1 MSTTLDRVVGVVA
14 PRLADLLAEGE
25 TAILHAPHE
34 FAPVEI
40 AEAALELLDTG
51 EPRDRFDVRE
61 AGDVLRLM
69 PLLVRR
75 KPIFLIWDEHLA
87 MEQGAVGRLVSQI
100 VDSAGVMPPV
110 LAVVELDIAVPEV
123 YVPFDLNLS
132 QSALTL
138 TPAEIVEVGGG
149 EISPLVARRIHQAT
163 GGVPRLVAAAIED
176 ALSIGPGV
184 ITAAARPPSAGLAAT
199 TDNDSDDGELVQVSR
214 AWAERLLPQYVD
226 DELMLLHAWLIPLHA
241 RGLAALA
248 TSVLGRP
255 VSPAEVR
262 QCHDAGAFVSTAAG
276 LPRALPTTLARALA
290 TAATENDALAA
301 RAIRRAV
308 SHAAADERIEL
319 TPLERIWL
327 LTSIS
332 AWASLDRVLGRAMV
346 HLALL
351 SGAQLAELSTYWPE
365 QVPQEWGHLAAATTF
380 VDGSWLTGR
389 RQLPLPWLEL
399 MHLITA
405 EDPAARGEDA
415 EAVLDRLIRG
425 VGQAQSP
432 DIGEV
437 RAAVADG
444 HALLRRLAS
453 ESHRALADPA
463 VAPTLSRPKAAL
475 VCYALLGQ
483 ADAYL
488 SIARLTLAQECVN
501 EATALAGAASLDA
514 HVASSLMAG
523 LTARSAVLSAKAGV
537 HDRAAHFL
545 AQYEDVVAVT
555 ASRDPEPEQI
565 ISISRR
571 YRDDWRRLGDD
582 AIDVLEPS
590 DVEIDVA
597 PQYLPLEVEA
607 EGLSLLLAR
616 GPVVASQWLKAFL
629 ARARW
634 VNLLSWEWWPLHAT
648 LAMIEVRQGNTEA
661 AQRWVDGGTLPESM
675 SLVVRAGIELSSGDA
690 EGANQLADRAAAF
703 PDTPDRWRLAAY
715 GLKLATMA
723 ATRDLENGTEL
734 LARLPQWRT
743 SLSVVALLP
752 AAGRR
757 VILAE
762 LGDEYADVPGLRLDD
777 AAPVRR
783 EPAEIELTPRQMDVL
798 RGLEAGKT
806 ASEIADDLVLGRET
820 IRTTTKA
827 LYKRLGVHSKA
838 SALQVARSVGL
849 I

>member
-51 EPRDRFDVRE
+51 EPRDRYDVRK
-61 AGDVLRLM
+61 AADVLKLM

-75 KPIFLIWDEHLA
+75 KPIFLTWDESLV
-87 MEQGAVGRLVSQI
+87 MEQSAVGRLVSQI
-100 VDSAGVMPPV
+100 IDSAGVMPPV
-110 LAVVELDIAVPEV
+110 LAVVEVDIAVPDV

-132 QSALTL
+132 QSALVL
-138 TPAEIVEVGGG
+138 SPADIVEVGGG
-149 EISPLVARRIHQAT
+149 EIPPLVARRIHQAT
-163 GGVPRLVAAAIED
+163 GGVPRLVAAAVED
-176 ALSIGPGV
+176 ALSIGPSAIIEAV
-184 ITAAARPPSAGLAAT
+184 RPTSAGLGAAA
-199 TDNDSDDGELVQVSR
+199 DGDSDAGELVQVSR

-255 VSPAEVR
+255 ISPAEVR
-262 QCHDAGAFVSTAAG
+262 QCHDAGAFVSTAPG
-276 LPRALPTTLARALA
+276 LPRALPMTLARALA
-290 TAATENDALAA
+290 AVIAEQDALAA
-301 RAIRRAV
+301 RSMRRAV
-308 SHAAADERIEL
+308 GRAAADEHNEL

-332 AWASLDRVLGRAMV
+332 AWASLNGVLGRKMV
-346 HLALL
+346 HLVLL
-351 SGAQLAELSTYWPE
+351 SGAQLAELAEYWPD
-365 QVPQEWGHLAAATTF
+365 QVPQEWEHLVTATSF
-380 VDGSWLTGR
+380 VDGSWLSGH

-399 MHLITA
+399 MNLLSA
-405 EDPAARGEDA
+405 EEPAARAGDA
-415 EAVLDRLIRG
+415 QTVLDHLVRG
-425 VGQAQSP
+425 VGQAQSL
-432 DIGEV
+432 DVEEV
-437 RAAVADG
+437 RAAVVAG
-444 HALLRRLAS
+444 HEMLRRLTS
-453 ESHRALADPA
+453 ESHHGLVDPA
-463 VAPTLSRPKAAL
+463 VPLSLSRPKAAL
-475 VCYALLGQ
+475 VSYALLGQ

-488 SIARLTLAQECVN
+488 SIARLGSAQECVN
-501 EATALAGAASLDA
+501 EATALAGAADLDA
-514 HVASSLMAG
+514 YTAPSLMTG
-523 LTARSAVLSAKAGV
+523 LTARSAVLAAKAGF

-545 AQYEDVVAVT
+545 AQYEEIVAVT
-555 ASRDPEPEQI
+555 ASRDTEPEQI
-565 ISISRR
+565 IGISRR
-571 YRDDWRRLGDD
+571 YRDDWHRLGSE
-582 AIDVLEPS
+582 AVDVLAPS
-590 DVEIDVA
+590 DVDISVV

-634 VNLLSWEWWPLHAT
+634 TNLLSWEWWPLHAT

-661 AQRWVDGGTLPESM
+661 AQQWVDGGTLPESM
-675 SLVVRAGIELSSGDA
+675 SLVIRAGIELDNGNA
-690 EGANQLADRAAAF
+690 EQANQLADRAAAV
-703 PDTPDRWRLAAY
+703 PDMPDRWRLVAY
-715 GLKLATMA
+715 GLKIATMA
-723 ATRDLENGTEL
+723 ATRDLKNGTEL

-743 SLSVVALLP
+743 TLSVVALLP

-757 VILAE
+757 AVLE
-762 LGDEYADVPGLRLDD
+762 QLGEEYADVPGLRLDD

-783 EPAEIELTPRQMDVL
+783 ELAEIELTPRQMDVL

-806 ASEIADDLVLGRET
+806 ASQIADDLVLGRET

>member
-34 FAPVEI
+34 FAPIEI
-40 AEAALELLDTG
+40 GEAALELLDRG
-51 EPRDRFDVRE
+51 EPRDRYDVRK
-61 AGDVLRLM
+61 AADVLRLM

-75 KPIFLIWDEHLA
+75 KPIFLTWDEHLV
-87 MEQGAVGRLVSQI
+87 MEQSAVGRLVSQI
-100 VDSAGVMPPV
+100 IDSAGVMPPV
-110 LAVVELDIAVPEV
+110 LAVVEVDIAVPDV

-132 QSALTL
+132 QSVLVL
-138 TPAEIVEVGGG
+138 SPADIVEVGGG
-149 EISPLVARRIHQAT
+149 EIPPLVARRIHQAT
-163 GGVPRLVAAAIED
+163 GGVPRLVAAAVED
-176 ALSIGPGV
+176 ALSIGPSAIIEAV
-184 ITAAARPPSAGLAAT
+184 RPTSAGLGTAAGG
-199 TDNDSDDGELVQVSR
+199 DSDAGELVQVSR
-214 AWAERLLPQYVD
+214 AWAERLMPQYAD
-226 DELMLLHAWLIPLHA
+226 DELMQLHAWLIPLHA

-248 TSVLGRP
+248 GSVLGRP
-255 VSPAEVR
+255 VTPAEVR
-262 QCHDAGAFVSTAAG
+262 SCHDAGAFVSKAPG

-290 TAATENDALAA
+290 AVISEQDALAA
-301 RAIRRAV
+301 RSMRRAV
-308 SHAAADERIEL
+308 SRAAAEEGNEL

-332 AWASLDRVLGRAMV
+332 AWAGLNGVLGRKMV
-346 HLALL
+346 HLVLL
-351 SGAQLAELSTYWPE
+351 SGTQLAELAQYWPE
-365 QVPQEWGHLAAATTF
+365 QIPQEWEYLAAATSF
-380 VDGSWLTGR
+380 ADGSWLTGH

-399 MHLITA
+399 MYLFNA
-405 EDPAARGEDA
+405 EDPAGRGDDA
-415 EAVLDRLIRG
+415 QIVLDHLVRG
-425 VGQAQSP
+425 VAQAQSP
-432 DIGEV
+432 DIEEV
-437 RAAVADG
+437 RAAVVAG
-444 HALLRRLAS
+444 HEMLRRLTS
-453 ESHRALADPA
+453 ESHHRLVDPA
-463 VAPTLSRPKAAL
+463 APPSFSRPKAAL

-488 SIARLTLAQECVN
+488 SIARLGSAQECVN
-501 EATALAGAASLDA
+501 EATALAGAANLDA
-514 HVASSLMAG
+514 YSAPSLMAG
-523 LTARSAVLSAKAGV
+523 LTARSAVLAAKAGV

-545 AQYEDVVAVT
+545 GQYEEVVAVT
-555 ASRDPEPEQI
+555 ASRDTEPEQI

-571 YRDDWRRLGDD
+571 YRDDWHRLRSD
-582 AIDVLEPS
+582 AVDVLEPS
-590 DVEIDVA
+590 DVEISVV

-634 VNLLSWEWWPLHAT
+634 INLLSWEWWSLHAT
-648 LAMIEVRQGNTEA
+648 LAMIEVRQGNSEA
-661 AQRWVDGGTLPESM
+661 AQRWVEGGTLPESM
-675 SLVVRAGIELSSGDA
+675 SLVIRAGIELNNGNA
-690 EGANQLADRAAAF
+690 KQANQLADRAAAL
-703 PDTPDRWRLAAY
+703 PDTPERWRLAAY
-715 GLKLATMA
+715 GVKIATMA

-757 VILAE
+757 AVVDQ
-762 LGDEYADVPGLRLDD
+762 LGEEYADVPGLRLDD